1 MKLLART
8 NRYYIFFSII
18 TYAVVAGSFYL
29 VVEYLIYKEVDERLE
44 VERKDFENFI
54 ESHGYWDESCY
65 FVEDKISLEAIDPNS
80 TTEPSFNDTL
90 MANRY
95 TNEIVEFREY
105 KFVNKFGGQAYMVSI
120 RKSLI
125 ESNELLQFITIVML
139 VALSVGLLLLYWF
152 QVRISKTIWHPF
164 YETLSKAK
172 SFDVNEGTGL
182 TLPKED
188 IHEFTELN
196 SSLTKMTTKIADD
209 YRNLKEFTENASH
222 EIQTPLALINS
233 RVEELIQAKNMSNEY
248 MHWIQDIHESTMRL
262 SRLNQA
268 LLLLTK
274 IENRQFHDKEDLNLS
289 AIVDVKL
296 SELDEIFTHKNI
308 TATHKVTSL
317 FIVGIHPALADVLI
331 TNLLNNAVK
340 HNLPLNGRISIL
352 SEDSQLTFANTG
364 PALTVPP
371 QQLFERFRKQNPGSG
386 SLGLGLAIVKTICA
400 VYDLDIVYET
410 KADMHTIVIKK
421 HDQNG
426 SLVSSRPETA

>member
-18 TYAVVAGSFYL
+18 TYAIVAGSFYL

-44 VERKDFENFI
+44 VERKDFEHFI
-54 ESHGYWDESCY
+54 RQHGYWDESCY
-65 FVEDKISLEAIDPNS
+65 FVEDKISLELIDPDMDPAP
-80 TTEPSFNDTL
+80 TFTDTL

-95 TNEIVEFREY
+95 TNEIVPFREY
-105 KFVNKFGGQAYMVSI
+105 NFVNQLGEQAYMVSI

-139 VALSVGLLLLYWF
+139 VALSIGLLLLYWF
-152 QVRISKTIWHPF
+152 QIRISKSIWHPF

-172 SFDVNEGTGL
+172 SFDVNEGKGL
-182 TLPKED
+182 TLPPED
-188 IHEFTELN
+188 IYEFTELN
-196 SSLTKMTTKIADD
+196 SSLTKMTDKIADD

-233 RVEELIQAKNMSNEY
+233 RIEELIQAKNFSDQN

-268 LLLLTK
+268 LLLLTR
-274 IENRQFHDKEDLNLS
+274 IENRQFHEKEMLNMS
-289 AIVDVKL
+289 TIVDNKL
-296 SELDEIFTHKNI
+296 SQLDEVFTHKGI
-308 TATHKVTSL
+308 TATHKVVKP
-317 FIVGIHPALADVLI
+317 FVIKIHPALADILV

-340 HNLPLNGRISIL
+340 HNLPLTGRLSIT
-352 SEDSQLTFANTG
+352 SEDGQLTFANTG

-371 QQLFERFRKQNPGSG
+371 QDLFERFRKQNATSG
-386 SLGLGLAIVKTICA
+386 SLGLGLAIVKTICT
-400 VYDLDIVYET
+400 VYDLDIAYIM
-410 KADMHTIVIKK
+410 KADMHTIVIK
-421 HDQNG
+421 
-426 SLVSSRPETA
+426 R